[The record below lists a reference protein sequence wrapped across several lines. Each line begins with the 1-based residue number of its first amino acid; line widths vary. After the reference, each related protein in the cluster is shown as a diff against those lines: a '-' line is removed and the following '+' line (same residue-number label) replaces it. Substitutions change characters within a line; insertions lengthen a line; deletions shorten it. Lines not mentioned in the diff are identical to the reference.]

1 MIEEREK
8 HSYGVKGNGVPQE
21 QRTELIRMHLSLVEF
36 VVDRV
41 APNVPGFLSRDD
53 LKGAAMT
60 GLMEAANRF
69 DPGKG
74 NQFKTFAEHRMRGA
88 IFDEVRKMD
97 WFSRSMRE
105 KQSRLHRVIHEEEE
119 RLGRIPDEQELAT
132 ALDLTLDDYHQ
143 LLNEV
148 GHLGCVSL
156 NQTLGDSAEGDSF
169 QDTLEDH
176 RAIKPQDSLE
186 NSELTAVMAEQIEKL
201 SEKERLVISLYYYE
215 ELSQKEISEVLEL
228 TEGRISQLH
237 SQALHKLKVRMDK
250 ALDR

>member
-1 MIEEREK
+1 MQQSEQRTYAFE
-8 HSYGVKGNGVPQE
+8 GNGVSRE
-21 QRTELIRMHLSLVEF
+21 QRTELIRMHLPLVEF

-41 APNVPGFLSRDD
+41 APNVPAFLSRDD

-69 DPGKG
+69 DPARGF
-74 NQFKTFAEHRMRGA
+74 QFKTFAEHRMRGA
-88 IFDEVRKMD
+88 VFDEIRKMD

-119 RLGRIPDEQELAT
+119 RLGRTPDEEELAS
-132 ALDLTLDDYHQ
+132 ALDLSLEEYSR

-156 NQTLGDSAEGDSF
+156 NQTLGESREGDSF
-169 QDTLEDH
+169 QDSLEDH
-176 RAIKPQDSLE
+176 RAVKPQDSLE
-186 NSELTAVMAEQIEKL
+186 NRELTEIMAEQMKGL
-201 SEKERLVISLYYYE
+201 SEKERLVVSLYYYE
-215 ELSQKEISEVLEL
+215 ELSQKEISQVLEL

-237 SQALHKLKVRMDK
+237 SQALHKLKVKMDK
-250 ALDR
+250 ALRE